1 MANKSFGTKQLDL
14 TGASGS
20 PIITSPSDLSI
31 NATTVAIST
40 NISVGGYFAS
50 NVNVGAGYSVGIG
63 TTIPTAKLEVRG
75 DIRLRRTASDD
86 GGIFFGATDNNYI
99 FGSDTDDLLTFATNG
114 SERLRIESGG
124 DLKISSNIKSSDSD
138 FYVYSYKGG
147 SDGQVRAGV
156 QYDGTSQIV
165 QFFTA
170 TNERLRIGSTGNV
183 GIGSE
188 SPQTKLDV
196 NGGLTVKALNIN
208 TSGAGDGDLLSNGGS
223 DGTFGIFNTTDSGDI
238 LFSLKDS
245 GGTPKEK
252 LRIIGATDTTF
263 AASDDITL
271 NQGGGVPETTQV
283 TGVINMGTSYLNST
297 HTAGSGHYGA
307 VKLHLYK
314 SRTGTNAQTI
324 DNVYG
329 LGVSNGMMEI
339 QSNAFIGFFAG
350 TSGAGTGTRP
360 LRMVMDTNG
369 NIGVPGN
376 TSIIYNAS
384 DSRLKKNV
392 VTLDKGL
399 SEINSLRPVSFSWID
414 GYCQN
419 DRDKLYGFLA
429 QEVQTVDSNLVST
442 FGTTPV
448 GVGTDPLNP
457 TQTITDPLAV
467 DEKFIVPML
476 VKAVQELSAKNDA
489 LEARIAALEG

>member
-31 NATTVAIST
+31 KATTVAIST

-63 TTIPTAKLEVRG
+63 TTIPTAELEVRG

-114 SERLRIESGG
+114 SEKLRI
-124 DLKISSNIKSSDSD
+124 DSNG
-138 FYVYSYKGG
+138 Y
-147 SDGQVRAGV
+147 
-156 QYDGTSQIV
+156 
-165 QFFTA
+165 
-170 TNERLRIGSTGNV
+170 V

-188 SPQTKLDV
+188 IPQQQ
-196 NGGLTVKALNIN
+196 LTVENDATHCLVRVISNNLNE
-208 TSGAGDGDLLSNGGS
+208 SGIDFGDTDDGDQGKVRYNNANSYMRFEAGA
-223 DGTFGIFNTTDSGDI
+223 T
-238 LFSLKDS
+238 
-245 GGTPKEK
+245 EK
-252 LRIIGATDTTF
+252 LRITGTTDTTF
-263 AASDDITL
+263 AGSDDIIL
-271 NQGGGVPETTQV
+271 NQGGGIAETTQV
-283 TGVINMGTSYLNST
+283 TGTINMGTSYLNST
-297 HTAGSGHYGA
+297 HAAGSGHYGA

-314 SRTGTNAQTI
+314 NPTGTNAETI

-329 LGVSNGMMEI
+329 FGISNGMMEI
-339 QSNAFIGFFAG
+339 QSNAFLGFFVG
-350 TSGAGTGTRP
+350 SSGAGTGTRP
-360 LRMVMDTNG
+360 KRMLIDTSG
-369 NIGVPGN
+369 NIGAPSGSN
-376 TSIIYNAS
+376 IYSAS

-399 SEINSLRPVSFSWID
+399 SEINSLRPVSFNWID
-414 GYCQN
+414 GYCEAEK
-419 DRDKLYGFLA
+419 DTLYGFLA
-429 QEVQTVDSNLVST
+429 QEVQTVDSNLVHSFSST
-442 FGTTPV
+442 PIGI
-448 GVGTDPLNP
+448 GTDPLNP
-457 TQTITDPLAV
+457 TQTITDPLRV
-467 DEKFIVPML
+467 DEKFMVPML

>member
-50 NVNVGAGYSVGIG
+50 NVNVGTGYSVGIG
-63 TTIPTAKLEVRG
+63 TTIPSSKLDVRG
-75 DIRLRRTASDD
+75 GSIQVVTDENNLVLLNSAD
-86 GGIFFGATDNNYI
+86 GSIELKRSGGPFID
-99 FGSDTDDLLTFATNG
+99 FAN
-114 SERLRIESGG
+114 SGG
-124 DLKISSNIKSSDSD
+124 DDHDCRIKQD
-138 FYVYSYKGG
+138 FNDLVFTTGG
-147 SDGQVRAGV
+147 HGSA
-156 QYDGTSQIV
+156 
-165 QFFTA
+165 
-170 TNERLRIGSTGNV
+170 NEKLRIDSNGYV
-183 GIGSE
+183 GIGSTR
-188 SPQTKLDV
+188 PQQQ
-196 NGGLTVKALNIN
+196 LTVENNATNCLVRVISSASDE
-208 TSGAGDGDLLSNGGS
+208 SGIDFGDTDDGDQGKVRYN
-223 DGTFGIFNTTDSGDI
+223 NADSYMRFEVGA
-238 LFSLKDS
+238 
-245 GGTPKEK
+245 TEK
-252 LRIIGATDTTF
+252 LRINGASGVSTTTF
-263 AASDDITL
+263 AGSDEVTL
-271 NQGGGVPETTQV
+271 NAGGGNATAGNV
-283 TGVINMGTSYLNST
+283 TSVINLGTSYKDGS
-297 HTAGSGHYGA
+297 HTVGSGDWSA
-307 VKLHLYK
+307 VKLFLYK
-314 SRTGTNAQTI
+314 DPSTT

-329 LGVSNGMMEI
+329 FGVSNGMMEI
-339 QSNAFIGFFAG
+339 QSNAFLGFFVG
-350 TSGAGTGTRP
+350 SNGAGSGSRP
-360 LRMVMDTNG
+360 LRMVIDTSG

-376 TSIIYNAS
+376 TTIIYSAS

-419 DRDKLYGFLA
+419 DKDKLYGFLA
-429 QEVQTVDSNLVST
+429 QEVQTVDSNLVSN
-442 FGTTPV
+442 FGTTSV

>member
-50 NVNVGAGYSVGIG
+50 NVNVGTGYSVGIG
-63 TTIPTAKLEVRG
+63 TTIPIEKLQVSA
-75 DIRLRRTASDD
+75 DTNTTIRINNADDSEATLYFHNTGSHDRKIVAESADMIFYGGSGAAS
-86 GGIFFGATDNNYI
+86 
-99 FGSDTDDLLTFATNG
+99 
-114 SERLRIESGG
+114 EHLRI
-124 DLKISSNIKSSDSD
+124 KSD
-138 FYVYSYKGG
+138 
-147 SDGQVRAGV
+147 
-156 QYDGTSQIV
+156 
-165 QFFTA
+165 
-170 TNERLRIGSTGNV
+170 GNV
-183 GIGSE
+183 GIGTDN
-188 SPQTKLDV
+188 PATKLDV

-223 DGTFGIFNTTDSGDI
+223 DGIFGIFNTTNSGDT

-245 GGTPKEK
+245 GGTSKER

-263 AASDDITL
+263 AGSDDIVVD
-271 NQGGGVPETTQV
+271 GGNGIAETTQV
-283 TGVINMGTSYLNST
+283 TGTINMGSSYLNT
-297 HTAGSGHYGA
+297 GHTNGSGHYSA

-314 SRTGTNAQTI
+314 LTTGTNAETI

-329 LGVSNGMMEI
+329 FGISNGMMEI
-339 QSNAFIGFFAG
+339 QSNAFLGFFVG
-350 TSGAGTGTRP
+350 SSGSGTGTRP
-360 LRMVMDTNG
+360 KRMLIDTSG
-369 NIGVPGN
+369 NIGAPDGSN
-376 TSIIYNAS
+376 IYSAS

-399 SEINSLRPVSFSWID
+399 SEINSLRPVSFNWID
-414 GYCQN
+414 GYCEAEK
-419 DRDKLYGFLA
+419 DTLYGFLA
-429 QEVQTVDSNLVST
+429 QEVQTVDSNLVSS